1 MVVASPVGRKLY
13 EVNNNSGVAT
23 NPAVHMHMLLNSW
36 RDKCRVSP
44 TLLFINEKAIA
55 PKNKRKNVKEAE
67 FPPAA

>member
-23 NPAVHMHMLLNSW
+23 NPAVHMLLNSW